1 MILSDSKKYW
11 NLIAYKFCRL
21 QECHDFISC
30 IKSWAFDKKLV
41 KEKVLQPFRCHF
53 FYLKLYFSYIKNIER
68 CWLDIIK
75 KQKNKERRQ
84 KKCLWKFFL
93 NLIWWYQI
101 PLIIIGG
108 YTTHVTLDL
117 ISVTNYYVKA
127 STFDH

>member
-21 QECHDFISC
+21 QKCHDFMSC

-53 FYLKLYFSYIKNIER
+53 FYLKLYFSYIKNVER

-75 KQKNKERRQ
+75 KQRKTS
-84 KKCLWKFFL
+84 KKVLVKIFSKF
-93 NLIWWYQI
+93 NLMLPNSSDHHRWIYNTCHPWPDQCDKLLCQSK
-101 PLIIIGG
+101 PSG
-108 YTTHVTLDL
+108 
-117 ISVTNYYVKA
+117 
-127 STFDH
+127 FDH